1 MYDIDGDDLSL
12 YYDGWKSRGSNNMDN
27 PKFRLG
33 ETVRLNGDSESG
45 AGTIAEVL
53 GKNTYG
59 IHEYF
64 VKFSHGEKYCFETEL
79 ARVRHVTIKCE
90 CGAAT
95 VYGPKVTGLQH
106 ALWCP
111 LRKNA

>member
-1 MYDIDGDDLSL
+1 ME
-12 YYDGWKSRGSNNMDN
+12 N

-33 ETVRLNGDSESG
+33 ENVRLNGDQDGG

-53 GKNTYG
+53 GKNAYG

-64 VKFSHGEKYCFETEL
+64 VKFPQGERYCFETEL
-79 ARVRHVTIKCE
+79 MRVRFTAAKCE

-95 VYGPKVTGLQH
+95 VYGAKVSGLQH
-106 ALWCP
+106 GLWCP
-111 LRKNA
+111 LRKDA